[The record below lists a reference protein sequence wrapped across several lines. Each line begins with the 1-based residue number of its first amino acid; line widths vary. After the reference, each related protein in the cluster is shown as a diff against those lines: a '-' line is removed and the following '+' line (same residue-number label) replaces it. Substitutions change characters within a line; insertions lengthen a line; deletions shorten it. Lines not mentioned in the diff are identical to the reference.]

1 MSKKPQFGPWLGF
14 VNSGRFKQ
22 KGFEKNHPV
31 IILSVADGGYG
42 PSCRVMG
49 LHEWWTHSHDTN
61 FVNVEYV
68 KASGVSVMWNDS
80 LRDAQPAMHW
90 VGHDKPMP
98 QSDSWPNHPEVLKT
112 LLRMSHNWS
121 SEWQEQFISSDCSK
135 SQAEMETLL
144 IAQGY
149 MKDQTAAEA
158 QVKFYGQVV
167 RNTDKAM
174 LVSVGPDKEE
184 HWFPKSQCE
193 VIGYLTD
200 RPEQYVLTTKAW
212 QLKSKVG
219 DGLCETFR
227 KAQKA
232 IDKHGTMRNP
242 MGVGEDG
249 EIKSPGLGI

>member
-31 IILSVADGGYG
+31 IILSVSDGGYG
-42 PSCRVMG
+42 PSCRVIG
-49 LHEWWTHSHDTN
+49 LYEWFNHAQQPK
-61 FVNVEYV
+61 VQYV
-68 KASGVSVMWNDS
+68 KASGVSVLWNDS
-80 LRDAQPAMHW
+80 LYEAKRTEDW
-90 VGHDKPMP
+90 IDDGKPLS
-98 QSDSWPNHPEVLKT
+98 QADSWAHPDALKG

-121 SEWQEQFISSDCSK
+121 SEWEARFMSSACSN

-149 MKDQTAAEA
+149 MKDQKAAEA
-158 QVKFYGQVV
+158 QIKFYGQVV
-167 RNTDKAM
+167 RNTDKAL
-174 LVSVGPDKEE
+174 LVCVGPNKEE
-184 HWFPKSQCE
+184 HWFPKSQTE

-200 RPEQYVLTTKAW
+200 RPEQYVMTTKAW

-219 DGLCETFR
+219 DGLCETFV

-232 IDKHGTMRNP
+232 IDKHGTLRNP
-242 MGVGEDG
+242 MGVGDDG

>member
-31 IILSVADGGYG
+31 IILSVSDGGYG
-42 PSCRVMG
+42 PSCRVIG
-49 LHEWWTHSHDTN
+49 LYEWFNHAQQPK
-61 FVNVEYV
+61 VQYV
-68 KASGVSVMWNDS
+68 KASGVSVLWNDS
-80 LRDAQPAMHW
+80 LRDAQPALHW
-90 VGHDKPMP
+90 VENDKPMP
-98 QSDSWPNHPEVLKT
+98 QSDSWPHPEVLKT

-121 SEWQEQFISSDCSK
+121 SEWQERLMSCASSN
-135 SQAEMETLL
+135 SQAEMETHL

-149 MKDQTAAEA
+149 MKDQKAANE

-167 RNTDKAM
+167 RNTDKAL
-174 LVSVGPDKEE
+174 LVCVGPNKEE
-184 HWFPKSQCE
+184 HWFPKSQTE

-200 RPEQYVLTTKAW
+200 RPEQYVMTTKAW

-219 DGLCETFR
+219 DGLCETFV

-232 IDKHGTMRNP
+232 IDKHGTLRNP
-242 MGVGEDG
+242 MGVGDDG

>member
-1 MSKKPQFGPWLGF
+1 MS
-14 VNSGRFKQ
+14 S
-22 KGFEKNHPV
+22 
-31 IILSVADGGYG
+31 A
-42 PSCRVMG
+42 
-49 LHEWWTHSHDTN
+49 
-61 FVNVEYV
+61 
-68 KASGVSVMWNDS
+68 
-80 LRDAQPAMHW
+80 
-90 VGHDKPMP
+90 
-98 QSDSWPNHPEVLKT
+98 
-112 LLRMSHNWS
+112 
-121 SEWQEQFISSDCSK
+121 CSN

-149 MKDQTAAEA
+149 MKDQKAANE

-184 HWFPKSQCE
+184 HWFPKSQTE
-193 VIGYLTD
+193 VIGFLTN
-200 RPEQYVLTTKAW
+200 RPEQYVMTMKVW

-219 DGLCETFR
+219 DQLCETFR